1 MEIVMEMEMEMEMLL
16 KEGDGNP
23 TPCLVSVGFRLS
35 SQEIRIHIA
44 TSQLAGLLY
53 TFCTHIQ
60 QSIEANYF
68 RLFVFF

>member
-1 MEIVMEMEMEMEMLL
+1 MEIVMKMEMEMEMLL

-35 SQEIRIHIA
+35 SPEIRIHIA

-53 TFCTHIQ
+53 TL
-60 QSIEANYF
+60 Y
-68 RLFVFF
+68 